1 MATTKGDRK
10 QNVTIRLDRETIR
23 KLKILAVR
31 RSTSISALVAR
42 QFAILVDEEEAY
54 ERAERKAL
62 TLLGPGFH
70 LGGSFEPGEMN
81 STSGKTFL
89 RMS

>member
-31 RSTSISALVAR
+31 RSTSVTALLAR

-62 TLLGPGFH
+62 TLLGRGFH
-70 LGGSFEPGEMN
+70 LGGIIRAGRNKLHE
-81 STSGKTFL
+81 
-89 RMS
+89 R